1 MHERRILR
9 PGWILAGLISAALL
23 LGLPLDGLAVQ
34 PVQEDSL
41 TDDRLAQRAKRKKR
55 RRRKKRRPPKP
66 PPEEEAVEDIEDV
79 EEEKEKKAP
88 PPPEPEPP
96 PPPAPPAP
104 PPPEPPPSPAPPP
117 VEEEEEVNFDD
128 EEAASDQE
136 SARIKAGAGG
146 GPGGGPGLGVKIFA
160 DLLVEH
166 PVGAEKFE
174 FTPHHQHVILQVLM
188 SDDLMFAIHISDDPI
203 YYELVYAITPHF
215 RIRAGKLFVPFG
227 TNEFHHIIGGRVD
240 ELSSF
245 LPETWTDFGVGIH
258 HSFYDGEHLS
268 AAYDFYVIN
277 GFQGV
282 DRPVFGTGV
291 TSDNNMNKGIGT
303 RLRLDFLG
311 HYAFIGSLYYDVWDT
326 ADSRILLFYSLGL
339 ELNKGFIDL
348 PVLDR
353 IGLRGEWS
361 RGEVQLSGMNDQQGI
376 LEHAFARA
384 GFYGELTVQLL
395 EQLSFRFRTGRVNPD
410 NTVEDEGDLW
420 IFEPAFIIGSGKLT
434 LRVAYQMTMQAGQD
448 YSTKNP
454 PDMAYAKFFLQ
465 Y

>member
-1 MHERRILR
+1 
-9 PGWILAGLISAALL
+9 LL
-23 LGLPLDGLAVQ
+23 LGLPLDGLAVI
-34 PVQEDSL
+34 PLNEDSL
-41 TDDRLAQRAKRKKR
+41 ADGQLAQRSRKKR
-55 RRRKKRRPPKP
+55 RRHKKRRPPKP
-66 PPEEEAVEDIEDV
+66 PPEKEAVEDVEDV
-79 EEEKEKKAP
+79 EEEEKKAP
-88 PPPEPEPP
+88 PPPAEPAPP
-96 PPPAPPAP
+96 PPPDEPPAP
-104 PPPEPPPSPAPPP
+104 PPPPPEAAPPP
-117 VEEEEEVNFDD
+117 AEEEEEVNFAE

-136 SARIKAGAGG
+136 SARIKSGAGG
-146 GPGGGPGLGVKIFA
+146 GHGIGSGLGVKIFA

-188 SDDLMFAIHISDDPI
+188 TDDLMFAIHISDDPI
-203 YYELVYAITPHF
+203 YYELVYAVTPHF

-240 ELSSF
+240 ELSAF
-245 LPETWTDFGVGIH
+245 LPETWTDYGVGVH
-258 HSFYDGEHLS
+258 HSFYDSEYLS

-291 TSDNNMNKGIGT
+291 ASDNNMNKGIGT

-311 HYAFIGSLYYDVWDT
+311 HYALIGSLYYDVWDSS
-326 ADSRILLFYSLGL
+326 DSRILVFYSLGL

-361 RGEVQLSGMNDQQGI
+361 RGEIQLAEMNDQQGI

-420 IFEPAFIIGSGKLT
+420 VFEPALIIGSGKLT
-434 LRVAYQMTMQAGQD
+434 LRIAYQMTMLAGQD
-448 YSTKNP
+448 YSAKNP
-454 PDMAYAKFFLQ
+454 PDMAYAKFWLQ

>member
-1 MHERRILR
+1 MSEHRFVRS
-9 PGWILAGLISAALL
+9 GCILAGLLSAALL
-23 LGLPLDGLAVQ
+23 LGLPLDGQA
-34 PVQEDSL
+34 
-41 TDDRLAQRAKRKKR
+41 
-55 RRRKKRRPPKP
+55 
-66 PPEEEAVEDIEDV
+66 
-79 EEEKEKKAP
+79 AP
-88 PPPEPEPP
+88 PDPRPEPD
-96 PPPAPPAP
+96 
-104 PPPEPPPSPAPPP
+104 
-117 VEEEEEVNFDD
+117 EEEVNFEE

-136 SARIKAGAGG
+136 AAEMKGAAGG
-146 GPGGGPGLGVKIFA
+146 GHGGGPGLGVKIFA

-188 SDDLMFAIHISDDPI
+188 TDDLMFAIHISDDPI
-203 YYELVYAITPHF
+203 YYELVYSITPHL
-215 RIRAGKLFVPFG
+215 RLRAGKLFVPFG

-245 LPETWTDFGVGIH
+245 LPETWTDYGVGIQ

-291 TSDNNMNKGIGT
+291 TSDNNMNKGIGA

-311 HYAFIGSLYYDVWDT
+311 HYAFIGSLYYDVWDSS
-326 ADSRILLFYSLGL
+326 DSRILLFYSLGL

-348 PVLDR
+348 PVLER

-361 RGEVQLSGMNDQQGI
+361 RGEVQLSGQNDQQGV

-420 IFEPAFIIGSGKLT
+420 VFEPALIIGSGKLT
-434 LRVAYQMTMQAGQD
+434 LRVAYQMTKQVGED
-448 YSTKNP
+448 YSAKNP